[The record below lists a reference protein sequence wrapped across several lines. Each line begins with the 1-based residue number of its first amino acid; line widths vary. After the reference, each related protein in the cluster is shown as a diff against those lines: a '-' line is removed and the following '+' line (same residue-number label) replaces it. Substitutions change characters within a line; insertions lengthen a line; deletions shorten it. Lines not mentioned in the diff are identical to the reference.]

1 MAPRK
6 ILKSGSTST
15 FIPGGTGSSG
25 TRAGVTFYG
34 SKSQDAQ
41 TSNTITFRLNNENV
55 TIDNQY
61 GNILNPAI
69 NDFIVYADSNI
80 TYLLSIVDILESV
93 CYTEVI
99 DSWNTQSQSS
109 GDQQT
114 DISTISLDIE
124 CNASDSQDYI
134 GYKKFI
140 STSVISD
147 ISNLETAEYTG
158 TNNADVL
165 KMHSSCAF
173 TFTISSINE
182 NPIGNYKVVIEFI
195 TDWSSP
201 AMDTRI
207 AKKFQTPKLYSGL
220 NEYDED
226 DEVTQYQTFRGY
238 FSNYSCKGIN
248 NEDAYT
254 DICSECGTT
263 VKFMLSNG
271 KMITSCPT
279 CKNVVV
285 LDDLNPKN
293 ASENFDDEKLDN
305 FVMTIKDYNQGVGNM
320 SYKSTIYIPK
330 DVIINAIDKNHPY
343 KCNMYIYVNGI
354 NGSKEK
360 VWMRDLS
367 TLINNTVK
375 LSDNDIYDDYKST
388 QTDGGAII
396 LPEEPDLPI
405 IIPDL
410 TAYPGTRHA
419 GQDSNMIYLYN
430 TSESLQPRRAQFVE
444 DDDIL
449 IDDDYVQN
457 DPDDA
462 MSYNDNVYV
471 DNITVQRFA
480 GTNNWC
486 KCTYNAATH
495 TVTYKA
501 ISQNPSTTSVRKAYF
516 IHTTTDER
524 LARGPHTGDLAMSQ
538 WTVTVQ
544 QAAKAGS
551 SSGGGGGGG
560 HVQPAVIIEDND
572 DRPILE

>member
-1 MAPRK
+1 MAPIK

-34 SKSQDAQ
+34 SKSQYAQ

-80 TYLLSIVDILESV
+80 TYLLSIVDILESI

-109 GDQQT
+109 DDQKT

-158 TNNADVL
+158 TNNEDVL

-207 AKKFQTPKLYSGL
+207 AKKFQDPKLYSGL

-238 FSNYSCKGIN
+238 FSNYSCKGISN
-248 NEDAYT
+248 ADAYT
-254 DICSECGTT
+254 DICSECGNT

-305 FVMTIKDYNQGVGNM
+305 FVMTVKDYNQGVGNM

-330 DVIINAIDKNHPY
+330 DVIINAIDNNHPY

-367 TLINNTVK
+367 ALINNTVK
-375 LSDNDIYDDYKST
+375 LSDNDVYDDYKST
-388 QTDGGAII
+388 QTDGGTII
-396 LPEEPDLPI
+396 VPDEPDLPI
-405 IIPDL
+405 ITPDL
-410 TAYPGTRHA
+410 ISYPGTRHA

-430 TSESLQPRRAQFVE
+430 TSESLQQRRTQFVE

-449 IDDDYVQN
+449 IDDDYIQN
-457 DPDDA
+457 DPYEL

-480 GTNNWC
+480 GKNNWC
-486 KCTYNAATH
+486 KCTYDASTH
-495 TVTYKA
+495 TVTYTALSK
-501 ISQNPSTTSVRKAYF
+501 NPSKTSVRKAYF

-524 LARGPHTGDLAMSQ
+524 LSRGPYTGALAMST

-551 SSGGGGGGG
+551 IIGGGGGG
-560 HVQPAVIIEDND
+560 HVQPDFVIEDN

>member
-1 MAPRK
+1 MAPIK

-80 TYLLSIVDILESV
+80 TYLLSIVDILENV
-93 CYTEVI
+93 YYTEVI
-99 DSWNTQSQSS
+99 DSWNTQSQSYS
-109 GDQQT
+109 DQQT

-147 ISNLETAEYTG
+147 IENLETAEYTG
-158 TNNADVL
+158 TNDADVL

-248 NEDAYT
+248 NDDAYT
-254 DICSECGTT
+254 DICSECGDT
-263 VKFMLSNG
+263 VEFMLSNG

-305 FVMTIKDYNQGVGNM
+305 FVMTVKDYNQGVGNM

-367 TLINNTVK
+367 ALINNTVK

-388 QTDGGAII
+388 QTDGGSII
-396 LPEEPDLPI
+396 VPDEPDLPI

-410 TAYPGTRHA
+410 ISYPGTRHA

-430 TSESLQPRRAQFVE
+430 TSESLQSRRAQFVE
-444 DDDIL
+444 DDNIL
-449 IDDDYVQN
+449 IDDDYVLN
-457 DPDDA
+457 DPYEL

-480 GTNNWC
+480 GKYNWC
-486 KCTYNAATH
+486 KCTYDASTH

-501 ISQNPSTTSVRKAYF
+501 LSKNPSTTSVRKAYF

-524 LARGPHTGDLAMSQ
+524 LSRGPYTGNLAMST

-544 QAAKAGS
+544 QAANAGS
-551 SSGGGGGGG
+551 SIVGSGGV
-560 HVQPAVIIEDND
+560 HVQPDFVIEDND
-572 DRPILE
+572 DRPIIE

>member
-25 TRAGVTFYG
+25 IRAGVTFYG

-158 TNNADVL
+158 TNNADAL

-182 NPIGNYKVVIEFI
+182 YPIGNYKVIIEFI

-248 NEDAYT
+248 NDDAYT
-254 DICSECGTT
+254 DICSECGNT

-271 KMITSCPT
+271 KMITSCKA

-285 LDDLNPKN
+285 LDDLNPEN

-330 DVIINAIDKNHPY
+330 DVIINAIDNNHPY

-375 LSDNDIYDDYKST
+375 LSDNDI
-388 QTDGGAII
+388 
-396 LPEEPDLPI
+396 

-410 TAYPGTRHA
+410 TTYPGTRHA

-430 TSESLQPRRAQFVE
+430 TSESLHPRRAQFV
-444 DDDIL
+444 
-449 IDDDYVQN
+449 
-457 DPDDA
+457 
-462 MSYNDNVYV
+462 DNVYV
-471 DNITVQRFA
+471 DNITIQRFA

-486 KCTYNAATH
+486 KCTYDAATH

-524 LARGPHTGDLAMSQ
+524 LSRGPHAGDLAMSQ
-538 WTVTVQ
+538 WTVTIQ

-551 SSGGGGGGG
+551 ISG
-560 HVQPAVIIEDND
+560 
-572 DRPILE
+572 

>member
-34 SKSQDAQ
+34 SKSQDEQ

-69 NDFIVYADSNI
+69 NDFIVYADNNI
-80 TYLLSIVDILESV
+80 TYLLSIVDLDSSV
-93 CYTEVI
+93 CYTNVV

-109 GDQQT
+109 DEHQT
-114 DISTISLDIE
+114 DISTISLDIA

-147 ISNLETAEYTG
+147 SNNLETAEYTG
-158 TNNADVL
+158 ANDINVL

-182 NPIGNYKVVIEFI
+182 YPIGNYKIIIEFI

-248 NEDAYT
+248 NDDTYT
-254 DICSECGTT
+254 DICSECGNT

-271 KMITSCPT
+271 KMIAYCPT
-279 CKNVVV
+279 CQNVVV

-330 DVIINAIDKNHPY
+330 DVIINAINKNHPY

-388 QTDGGAII
+388 QTDNDEII
-396 LPEEPDLPI
+396 VSEEPDLPI
-405 IIPDL
+405 IVPDL
-410 TAYPGTRHA
+410 TTYPGTRHA

-430 TSESLQPRRAQFVE
+430 ASDSLQQHSDKLIE
-444 DDDIL
+444 DDGI
-449 IDDDYVQN
+449 ITDDDYIQN
-457 DPDDA
+457 DPDSL

-471 DNITVQRFA
+471 DSIAIQRFA

-486 KCTYNAATH
+486 KCTYNASTH
-495 TVTYKA
+495 TVKYEA
-501 ISQNPSTTSVRKAYF
+501 LSQNPSTTSARKAYF

-524 LARGPHTGDLAMSQ
+524 LARGPHKGDLAMSQ
-538 WTVTVQ
+538 WIVTVQ
-544 QAAKAGS
+544 QEAKAIS
-551 SSGGGGGGG
+551 SSEEGGGGSY
-560 HVQPAVIIEDND
+560 VQPGVTIDGND
-572 DRPILE
+572 GRLIL

>member
-1 MAPRK
+1 MAPIK
-6 ILKSGSTST
+6 KLKSGSTST

-41 TSNTITFRLNNENV
+41 TSNTITFQLNDKSI

-69 NDFIVYADSNI
+69 IDFIVYADPNI
-80 TYLLSIVDILESV
+80 TYLLSIVDILENV
-93 CYTEVI
+93 CYTNII
-99 DSWNTQSQSS
+99 DSWNTQLQSS
-109 GDQQT
+109 GEQQT
-114 DISTISLDIE
+114 NISTISLNIA

-147 ISNLETAEYTG
+147 TDNLETAEYTG
-158 TNNADVL
+158 TNDINVL
-165 KMHSSCAF
+165 KIHSSCSF
-173 TFTISSINE
+173 TFTIASINE
-182 NPIGNYKVVIEFI
+182 YPIGNYKIVIEFI

-207 AKKFQTPKLYSGL
+207 AKKFQTPKIYSEL

-238 FSNYSCKGIN
+238 FSNYSCKGISN
-248 NEDAYT
+248 DDAYT
-254 DICSECGTT
+254 DICSKCGNT
-263 VKFMLSNG
+263 VKFMLSDG

-305 FVMTIKDYNQGVGNM
+305 FVMTVKDYIQGVGDM

-330 DVIINAIDKNHPY
+330 DVIINAIENNHPY

-354 NGSKEK
+354 NGSNEK

-367 TLINNTVK
+367 KLINDTVK
-375 LSDNDIYDDYKST
+375 LSDNNIYDDYKST
-388 QTDGGAII
+388 Q
-396 LPEEPDLPI
+396 EEPDPPS

-410 TAYPGTRHA
+410 TKYPGTRYA
-419 GQDSNMIYLYN
+419 GQDSNIIYLYN
-430 TSESLQPRRAQFVE
+430 SNNDLITIRP
-444 DDDIL
+444 DISTEK
-449 IDDDYVQN
+449 DYVQN
-457 DPDDA
+457 NPPS
-462 MSYNDNVYV
+462 MYYYDNVHV
-471 DNITVQRFA
+471 DNITIQRIA
-480 GTNNWC
+480 GVNDWC
-486 KCTYNAATH
+486 ECTYDASTH
-495 TVTYKA
+495 TVKYKA
-501 ISQNPSTTSVRKAYF
+501 TKQNPSKKPRKAYF
-516 IHTTTDER
+516 VHTTTDEK
-524 LARGPHTGDLAMSQ
+524 LARGPHTGKLAMPQ
-538 WTVTVQ
+538 WTVTVIQ
-544 QAAKAGS
+544 TPR
-551 SSGGGGGGG
+551 GGTLPSLG
-560 HVQPAVIIEDND
+560 
-572 DRPILE
+572 